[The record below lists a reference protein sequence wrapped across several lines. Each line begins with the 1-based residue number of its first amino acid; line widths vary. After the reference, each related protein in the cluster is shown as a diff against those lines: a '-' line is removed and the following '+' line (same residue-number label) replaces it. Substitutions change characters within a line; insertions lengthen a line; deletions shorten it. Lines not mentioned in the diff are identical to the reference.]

1 MKRSLVIGAVLALV
15 VGGCVV
21 AQEPWPNLN
30 DAEGNLRAAL
40 AALNRAPDRFGG
52 HKANAE
58 NLIRQAI
65 GEIEA
70 AKRDFH

>member
-1 MKRSLVIGAVLALV
+1 MKRTLVIGAILALA

-40 AALNRAPDRFGG
+40 TALGRAPDRVGG
-52 HKANAE
+52 HKNAAE
-58 NLIRQAI
+58 DLIRQAI
-65 GEIEA
+65 QQLEI
-70 AKRDFH
+70 AKRDYH